1 MYRDAYLETEVL
13 SASPIQLVE
22 ILYRAAIESTGK
34 AIAALEERDIA
45 ERARQISRAQV
56 IVSELAAS
64 LDHSSGVR
72 LSQDL
77 VELYDYM
84 QRRLAQA
91 NIEQQAA
98 PLYDVQRLLITL
110 LEAWTA
116 ISSVGVS
123 GCDMSTND
131 GGSQFSGVDLE
142 GARLNSV
149 G

>member
-22 ILYRAAIESTGK
+22 ILYRAAIESIGK
-34 AIAALEERDIA
+34 AIAAIEERDIA
-45 ERARQISRAQV
+45 ERARQISRAQG
-56 IVSELAAS
+56 IVSELATS
-64 LDHSSGVR
+64 LDHSSGAR

-98 PLYDVQRLLITL
+98 PLREVQKLLVTL
-110 LEAWTA
+110 SEAWAA
-116 ISSVGVS
+116 ISSVGI
-123 GCDMSTND
+123 
-131 GGSQFSGVDLE
+131 
-142 GARLNSV
+142 
-149 G
+149 